1 MATASI
7 RHEWAD
13 GSATEMFVDLDENFP
28 DAAAEVV
35 ARVIDLYRAACT
47 DEAER

>member
-7 RHEWAD
+7 RQEWAD

-28 DAAAEVV
+28 DACREVV
-35 ARVIDLYRAACT
+35 VRVLDMWRACCT
-47 DEAER
+47 DEVER